1 MERNKKF
8 LVLIV
13 DDDDLF
19 RQYAKFILEKQ
30 LKIEVVGLKT
40 PNEAFDFLENRIPD
54 LLILDMEMPV
64 MDGYTFLRK
73 IRMDNRFEKLHV
85 IPCTALASR
94 DLFASLLRLGI
105 DDYILKPPTDKVLV
119 TKVSKVLDFLQKQ
132 RQSESNQNNTN
143 DTTS

>member
-1 MERNKKF
+1 MEENKNF
-8 LVLIV
+8 LVLII

-30 LKIEVVGLKT
+30 LKIEVVGVKT
-40 PNEAFDFLENRIPD
+40 PKEAFEFLEQRIPD

-73 IRMDNRFEKLHV
+73 IRMDRRFEKLHV
-85 IPCTALASR
+85 IPCTALASK

-105 DDYILKPPTDKVLV
+105 DDYILKPPTDKILI
-119 TKVSKVLDFLQKQ
+119 TKVSKVIDFLQKNSQ
-132 RQSESNQNNTN
+132 IDSSQSSTN
-143 DTTS
+143 DTFS

>member
-1 MERNKKF
+1 MEENKKF
-8 LVLIV
+8 IVLIV

-40 PNEAFDFLENRIPD
+40 PNEAFVFLENRIPD

-64 MDGYTFLRK
+64 MDGFTFLRK

-132 RQSESNQNNTN
+132 RQSESNQSNTN